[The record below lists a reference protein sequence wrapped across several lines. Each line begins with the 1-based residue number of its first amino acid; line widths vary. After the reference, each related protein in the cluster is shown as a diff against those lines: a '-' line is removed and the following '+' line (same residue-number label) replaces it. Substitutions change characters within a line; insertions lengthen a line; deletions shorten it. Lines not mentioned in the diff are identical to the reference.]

1 MLKTIRCHKTDKK
14 NSNTM
19 ATEIERKF
27 LIRHNLW
34 QPKGPG
40 RRMTQGYLS
49 RDPERTVRVR
59 MVEEEAFMTVKNRG
73 TGISRTEIEFSIAL
87 HDARD
92 LMALCFQP
100 VIDKTRHEVLHDG
113 MLWEVDVFHGAN
125 DGLIVA
131 EIELPAEDTPFALP
145 DWIGE
150 EVSHDPR
157 YTNSRLS
164 EQPFQNWN

>member
-1 MLKTIRCHKTDKK
+1 
-14 NSNTM
+14 M

-27 LIRHNLW
+27 LIQRSRW
-34 QPKGPG
+34 QPEGPG

-49 RDPERTVRVR
+49 RDPDRTVRVR
-59 MVEEEAFMTVKNRG
+59 IVGEEAFMTVKSRR
-73 TGISRTEIEFSIAL
+73 TGISRTEIEFPITL
-87 HDARD
+87 EHARD

-100 VIDKTRHEVLHDG
+100 VIDKTRHEVPHDG
-113 MLWEVDVFHGAN
+113 MLWEVDVFRGAN

-131 EIELPAEDTPFALP
+131 EIELPAEDTPFTLP

-164 EQPFQNWN
+164 EQPFQNWC

>member
-1 MLKTIRCHKTDKK
+1 
-14 NSNTM
+14 M

-27 LIRHNLW
+27 LLKPDAWEPDHE
-34 QPKGPG
+34 G

-49 RDPERTVRVR
+49 RDPDRTVRVR
-59 MVEEEAFMTVKNRG
+59 IAGAEAFMTVKSRR
-73 TGISRTEIEFSIAL
+73 TGISRTEIEFPIAL
-87 HDARD
+87 EHARE
-92 LMALCFQP
+92 LMALCHQP
-100 VIDKTRHEVLHDG
+100 VIDKTRHEVRHDG

-131 EIELPAEDTPFALP
+131 EIELPAEDTPFTLP

-150 EVSHDPR
+150 EVSDDPR

-164 EQPFQNWN
+164 EQPFQSWR